1 MVGVAQRLERLTVA
15 QKVGGSIPLTHPNY
29 YPHANRGSC
38 EPQEREGFNLSEG
51 ENDPTPSEMVNFT
64 RYLQKYADIQPRTY
78 WWEFSF
84 YTIIKSFRQKYCLGE
99 RPEDLNHIA
108 TIEQRTWEKHL
119 THLNRLERFPL
130 DKAEYYLRLKE
141 SQGVNSIRGLAKI
154 TGEDWS
160 YVAKIIRTLEL
171 AEPIKEFLRSNKN
184 DPAILQ
190 FFHLRKLLDIVRQ
203 GEERQQLTRFRGM
216 IEELEGRGDLK

>member
-1 MVGVAQRLERLTVA
+1 ML
-15 QKVGGSIPLTHPNY
+15 
-29 YPHANRGSC
+29 
-38 EPQEREGFNLSEG
+38 
-51 ENDPTPSEMVNFT
+51 NFT
-64 RYLQKYADIQPRTY
+64 RYLRKYADIQPRTY
-78 WWEFSF
+78 WWEFPF
-84 YTIIKSFRQKYCLGE
+84 YTVIRSLRQKYCLGE

-108 TIEQRTWEKHL
+108 TIEKRTWEKHL

-141 SQGVNSIRGLAKI
+141 SHGVNSIRGLAKI

-160 YVAKIIRTLEL
+160 YIAKIIRTLEL
-171 AEPIKEFLRSNKN
+171 PDSIKDFLRNNKS

-203 GEERQQLTRFRGM
+203 GEERLQLARFREL
-216 IEELEGRGDLK
+216 IQELEESNNLVVL

>member
-1 MVGVAQRLERLTVA
+1 
-15 QKVGGSIPLTHPNY
+15 
-29 YPHANRGSC
+29 
-38 EPQEREGFNLSEG
+38 
-51 ENDPTPSEMVNFT
+51 MVNFT
-64 RYLQKYADIQPRTY
+64 KYLQKYADIQPRTY
-78 WWEFSF
+78 WWEFPF
-84 YTIIKSFRQKYCLGE
+84 YTIIRSARQKFCLGN
-99 RPEDLNHIA
+99 RPEDLEHIV

-160 YVAKIIRTLEL
+160 YIAKIIRTLDLPES
-171 AEPIKEFLRSNKN
+171 IKNFLRSNKSN
-184 DPAILQ
+184 PAALQ

-203 GEERQQLTRFRGM
+203 SEERLQLARFRVYM
-216 IEELEGRGDLK
+216 EEFEESNNEILQFSST